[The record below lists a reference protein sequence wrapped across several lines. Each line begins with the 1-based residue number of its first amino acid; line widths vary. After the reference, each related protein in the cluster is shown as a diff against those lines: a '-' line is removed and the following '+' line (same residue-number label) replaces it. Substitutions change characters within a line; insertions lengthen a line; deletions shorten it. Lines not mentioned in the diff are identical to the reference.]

1 MNLRKSLLIS
11 AAVLCLCSTAM
22 AQNEDYRLHPGDS
35 LDIKVLRYGELSS
48 SEPDKTPY
56 KIRLDGKLTFPL
68 LGEINV
74 AGMTVAELT
83 ALLNTDLQ
91 EYLIKPE
98 VYINVVGEGSTR
110 VYLFGEIRRPGMY
123 ELKKTHTVIDAIS
136 AAGSYTE
143 RTAKKKIFL
152 IRKNQQGEPLQINL
166 KNMLDTGDLEKNYE
180 LQEGDILFFKGNG
193 KFTLSD
199 LMPYLSAVYM
209 GASVKSDLE

>member
-1 MNLRKSLLIS
+1 
-11 AAVLCLCSTAM
+11 
-22 AQNEDYRLHPGDS
+22 
-35 LDIKVLRYGELSS
+35 
-48 SEPDKTPY
+48 
-56 KIRLDGKLTFPL
+56 
-68 LGEINV
+68 
-74 AGMTVAELT
+74 
-83 ALLNTDLQ
+83 
-91 EYLIKPE
+91 
-98 VYINVVGEGSTR
+98 
-110 VYLFGEIRRPGMY
+110 MY

-152 IRKNQQGEPLQINL
+152 IRKNQQDEPLQINL
-166 KNMLDTGDLEKNYE
+166 KNMLDTGDLEQNYE